1 MAELKEKRKRRPV
14 FATTAEKPKAE
25 EPVPVTY
32 SVVLEVNEWGRPI
45 KRVPMED
52 PEAASH
58 WDSRYWRPGLDVV

>member
-1 MAELKEKRKRRPV
+1 MAELKGKRKRRRV
-14 FATTAEKPKAE
+14 FVPAAGKPKAE
-25 EPVPVTY
+25 ELAPVTY